1 MKEKVKNGNFGSS
14 IEEDCNSIFNPRKK
28 GKKNVFDMSK
38 AEEYFR
44 SFDEREEEYSPQEFE
59 ELVQKAQGLAVC
71 LLAWLCYQA
80 RTNSSEEEYHPGKEI
95 KELESLCSTDQTW
108 RKEALLVGLL
118 KSLLDR
124 FSIAAVGKAGVISFL
139 NWLIQKGLLL
149 PSDRNAPLRFL
160 GWGYSL
166 PNYSHN
172 GIVEFQSLFKTLE
185 EKVKISVRNETER
198 FMKEQLRRY
207 NPVHLSDKEG
217 RRQFE
222 EGKPGYYLGEI
233 TSCKVVLPGGVVKYL
248 GSAIVLVAITNH
260 PFKEDIK
267 IVRPIGAV
275 GSAKEK
281 FEIAKI
287 RNLYVLH
294 HTIFD
299 QFCIGRIENL
309 SEMDSKLIRKIH
321 QFIRRALGLSITQ
334 ESDRSQTTVGDPDAD
349 SPSISVD

>member
-1 MKEKVKNGNFGSS
+1 MQKKVRNDNFSSS
-14 IEEDCNSIFNPRKK
+14 IEEDCNSIFDPRKK

-59 ELVQKAQGLAVC
+59 ELVKKAQQLAVC

-95 KELESLCSTDQTW
+95 KELESLCSTGQTW

-118 KSLLDR
+118 KGLLDR

-149 PSDRNAPLRFL
+149 PSNKNAPLRFL

-166 PNYSHN
+166 PNSNN
-172 GIVEFQSLFKTLE
+172 GIVELQSLFKTLE
-185 EKVKISVRNETER
+185 EKVKVSVRNETER
-198 FMKEQLRRY
+198 FIKEQLGRY
-207 NPVHLSDKEG
+207 NPVRLSDKEG

-248 GSAIVLVAITNH
+248 GSAIVLVALTNH
-260 PFKEDIK
+260 PFKKEIK
-267 IVRPIGAV
+267 IIRPIAAV

-287 RNLYVLH
+287 RNLYVIH
-294 HTIFD
+294 STIFD
-299 QFCIGRIENL
+299 RFCIGRIENL

-321 QFIRRALGLSITQ
+321 QFVRRALGLPITQ
-334 ESDRSQTTVGDPDAD
+334 ESDRSQITVGDQDAD
-349 SPSISVD
+349 CPQSAD